1 MRVKFHPVASAGAE
15 ILNALTELSV
25 RKKRKCD
32 LVVGVD
38 PAGRG
43 VCFRKFIERSG
54 AGGIGAM
61 NTKSAHYAF
70 QPPQTMMPIPT
81 TATAAPV
88 TSHTVTGT
96 RSTFQSQAIATAT

>member
-1 MRVKFHPVASAGAE
+1 MSYPGDHGALVRCVV
-15 ILNALTELSV
+15 LNM
-25 RKKRKCD
+25 KK
-32 LVVGVD
+32 V
-38 PAGRG
+38 
-43 VCFRKFIERSG
+43 
-54 AGGIGAM
+54 
-61 NTKSAHYAF
+61 HYAF